1 MRLEVDRNMATGST
15 KLNRRSTDIIG
26 NNLKDP
32 FYDSYQEE
40 ALLCCDI
47 IDLIE
52 RSDEI
57 ITLSIGKVFLKK
69 IIHSYIFRI
78 RELEKDLVGRKYEH

>member
-1 MRLEVDRNMATGST
+1 MATGST
-15 KLNRRSTDIIG
+15 KLSRRSTDIIG
-26 NNLKDP
+26 HNLKDP

-40 ALLCCDI
+40 ALSCCDI
-47 IDLIE
+47 IDLVE
-52 RSDEI
+52 KSGETV
-57 ITLSIGKVFLKK
+57 TLLINKVFLKK